1 MTLVVNNLAA
11 NAGGLRDTGSIPGSR
26 SFPEEGNDNLLHYS
40 CLENPMDREA
50 GYDSYGLTEWNILK

>member
-1 MTLVVNNLAA
+1 MVNNLDA

-26 SFPEEGNDNLLHYS
+26 SSPEEGNDNPLHYS

-50 GYDSYGLTEWNILK
+50 GYDSYGRTELDILK